1 MQLTIFE
8 VKMKVQY
15 FFVLFFLII
24 VSGCVV
30 KPSGPPVTPNF
41 VFNPPASVSATKN
54 SMSIA
59 ILMPGSKGSFFDTY
73 NSDSGIKQTV
83 SNFIMSYQ
91 TDLEKVIVAKGFT
104 TSGAYATYDEMT
116 FSQKEKSS
124 LIMKPEIS
132 FNIGV
137 QQGLFGE
144 GSKAT
149 VSGSVVIEFLEPM
162 SKEKVWIKHF
172 DLPETTQDVQLS
184 LLRGPDGYLAK
195 NPDGSLRY
203 GLSSNSTV
211 TLLNSFYATAFGK
224 IWNQLDSREISSLKA
239 DADKLKHRTNY
250 RAN

>member
-1 MQLTIFE
+1 MNI
-8 VKMKVQY
+8 KY
-15 FFVLFFLII
+15 FFVIFLSILT
-24 VSGCVV
+24 SGCVV

-41 VFNPPASVSATKN
+41 VFTPPASVSATKN

-59 ILMPGSKGSFFDTY
+59 ILMPGSKGSFFETF
-73 NSDSGIKQTV
+73 NSDSGIKPTV
-83 SNFIMSYQ
+83 NNFLMSYQ

-104 TSGAYATYDEMT
+104 TSGAYAAYDEMT
-116 FSQKEKSS
+116 FSQKERSS

-132 FNIGV
+132 FNIVV

-149 VSGSVVIEFLEPM
+149 ASGSVVIEFLEPL

-172 DLPETTQDVQLS
+172 DLPETTQEVQMS

-203 GLSSNSTV
+203 GLSSNSTI

-224 IWNQLDSREISSLKA
+224 IWNQLDSREISALKA